1 MPPGIIH
8 HSDRGVQYCARAYV
22 ERLQNYGFQISMSRA
37 GNPYDNALAESFMR
51 TLKCEEVYLAEYRD
65 EADAREK
72 IGRFLEEYYNRR
84 RLHSSLNYRSP
95 EQFETTEGVSM
106 SFSRHPEIYQ
116 SDGWVGGPGL
126 LPLARPPHR
135 LDEFPASY
143 SLAGC
148 SPAEPASASPTDAS
162 MNESV
167 RRDKHSSANGNVSL
181 VLLSQPWGPLH
192 LVPSEARGHG
202 YLSPCH
208 YRCAW
213 TVLLPM

>member
-1 MPPGIIH
+1 
-8 HSDRGVQYCARAYV
+8 
-22 ERLQNYGFQISMSRA
+22 
-37 GNPYDNALAESFMR
+37 
-51 TLKCEEVYLAEYRD
+51 
-65 EADAREK
+65 
-72 IGRFLEEYYNRR
+72 
-84 RLHSSLNYRSP
+84 
-95 EQFETTEGVSM
+95 M

-181 VLLSQPWGPLH
+181 VLLSQPWGPLQSVPVRITMWSVNIPYSGAH
-192 LVPSEARGHG
+192 LLRPTACRAFRFKSEAVIVC
-202 YLSPCH
+202 LN
-208 YRCAW
+208 
-213 TVLLPM
+213 